1 MVLLVHQVAA
11 AETDTKDWLA
21 YWAKVM
27 LVATDKLREACIR
40 LVVAVAVLEL
50 LACLPLT
57 IMVVMVV
64 RVLPPLFLAL
74 LLLMLVV
81 EQVMA

>member
-1 MVLLVHQVAA
+1 MAA
-11 AETDTKDWLA
+11 AETDTEDWLA
-21 YWAKVM
+21 YSAKVM
-27 LVATDKLREACIR
+27 LAAQDKLREACIR